1 MCAAASV
8 VSALCDPMDCSLPV
22 YIGFPHVSAVTNCF
36 QLSSLSSAG
45 AV

>member
-22 YIGFPHVSAVTNCF
+22 YIGFPCVSDSKEFACKNR
-36 QLSSLSSAG
+36 G
-45 AV
+45 